1 MLLQTLAAL
10 PVTEWSGGAMAV
22 GRHTGPVARDR
33 PNPPG
38 GVDRLL
44 VQVARGNRDAFAAV
58 YDQVAGPVYG
68 LVHRMVGDPA
78 RSEHVT
84 GDVLTE
90 VWRTASKFSPAD
102 GSGISWIMT
111 IARRRAVGAIRKPP
125 GRRARRTDLDQI
137 VKDLS
142 ERAGLDRPGTPEAG
156 PPDGPGNPKAGLPDE
171 AAGLATLPEP
181 QRQALVLVCYGGY
194 GQGQAAALLG
204 VPAGT
209 VAGWIRD
216 GLPLLAASAS

>member
-1 MLLQTLAAL
+1 
-10 PVTEWSGGAMAV
+10 MAV
-22 GRHTGPVARDR
+22 GRHTGPVAHDR
-33 PNPPG
+33 PNTPD

-111 IARRRAVGAIRKPP
+111 IARRRAVGVIRQPP
-125 GRRARRTDLDQI
+125 GRRARRTDLAQI
-137 VKDLS
+137 VKDIS
-142 ERAGLDRPGTPEAG
+142 ERAGLDRPGNPEAC
-156 PPDGPGNPKAGLPDE
+156 LPEE
-171 AAGLATLPEP
+171 AAGLAALPEP

-194 GQGQAAALLG
+194 GQGRAAALLG
-204 VPAGT
+204 VSAGT

-216 GLPLLAASAS
+216 GLPLLAAAAS

>member
-1 MLLQTLAAL
+1 MAVSHNRG
-10 PVTEWSGGAMAV
+10 PVTPGWPDTPGA
-22 GRHTGPVARDR
+22 
-33 PNPPG
+33 
-38 GVDRLL
+38 VDRLL
-44 VQVARGNRDAFAAV
+44 ARVARGDRDAFAAV

-68 LVHRMVGDPA
+68 LVHQLVGDPA
-78 RSEHVT
+78 RSEQVT

-111 IARRRAVGAIRKPP
+111 IARRRAVGHLRTTRKPA
-125 GRRARRTDLDQI
+125 GRRARRPDLAQI
-137 VKDLS
+137 VQDIS
-142 ERAGLDRPGTPEAG
+142 ERAGLDRPGTPKAG
-156 PPDGPGNPKAGLPDE
+156 PPDGPGNPEAGLSDE
-171 AAGLATLPEP
+171 AAGLAALPEP

-194 GQGQAAALLG
+194 GQAQAATLLG

-216 GLPLLAASAS
+216 GLPLLAEAAS

>member
-1 MLLQTLAAL
+1 
-10 PVTEWSGGAMAV
+10 MAV
-22 GRHTGPVARDR
+22 GRNTGPVARDR

-68 LVHRMVGDPA
+68 LVHRMVSDPA
-78 RSEHVT
+78 RAERVT
-84 GDVLTE
+84 AEVLTE
-90 VWRTASKFSPAD
+90 VWRTASKFSQSD
-102 GSGISWIMT
+102 GSGTSWIMT
-111 IARRRAVGAIRKPP
+111 IARRRAVGHLRTARKPA
-125 GRRARRTDLDQI
+125 GRRARRPDLAQI
-137 VKDLS
+137 VKDIS
-142 ERAGLDRPGTPEAG
+142 ERAGLDRPGNPEAG
-156 PPDGPGNPKAGLPDE
+156 LPE
-171 AAGLATLPEP
+171 AAGLAALPEP

-204 VPAGT
+204 VPVGT

-216 GLPLLAASAS
+216 GLPLLAAAAS